1 MAGAVTRA
9 QARPVRKMV
18 FVDGLCHKDTGETCL
33 RILSLRKNM
42 HTHCKRLK
50 VDAATSTAKAW
61 ARLPNFPLTCDES
74 SSDPQMSRTI
84 NFVLSDH
91 ANGYPPFPPE
101 TPSTCFSALPEAE

>member
-61 ARLPNFPLTCDES
+61 ARLPNFPLRKKRQFLDTS
-74 SSDPQMSRTI
+74 
-84 NFVLSDH
+84 
-91 ANGYPPFPPE
+91 ANVSELATRIAHP
-101 TPSTCFSALPEAE
+101 